1 MTTQDKDSANKDEVK
16 SGTNVDSGNL
26 DKKKEKDHTPSKV
39 SETIFEKNNIWNLE
53 NLAIEIIEP

>member
-1 MTTQDKDSANKDEVK
+1 MTTQDKDSANKDDVK

-39 SETIFEKNNIWNLE
+39 SETIFEKNNIWN
-53 NLAIEIIEP
+53 N